1 MEKVFHIHTLILA
14 ELLPVSGALDVLV
27 DGALLLERA
36 ARLPLAQEATQRRQD
51 HVAFLRIRRGLKTR
65 GRRRAETRGRR
76 RRLQRGRGGRNCA
89 LRRVS
94 SRGTDFGRRGGF
106 LLHGV
111 AACGLARHVHVET
124 VAFVPGRVLLVVGL
138 LDLVQILWRGS
149 RKAEKVPPPIG
160 FDL

>member
-51 HVAFLRIRRGLKTR
+51 HVAFLRIRRGLK
-65 GRRRAETRGRR
+65 TRGRR